1 MNGRPYFQVL
11 KNIAYLT
18 QVGLSLA
25 TPLVLCIWGAVW
37 LRDRFSLGDWV
48 VLAGIILG
56 LGGAA
61 SSFVSF
67 ARYVSREAGKPDKD
81 DGPEGRDR

>member
-1 MNGRPYFQVL
+1 MDGKPYFQIL
-11 KNIAYLT
+11 KNITFLT

-25 TPLVLCIWGAVW
+25 APLVLCIWGTVW

-48 VLAGIILG
+48 VLAGIVLG

-61 SSFVSF
+61 SSFISF
-67 ARYVSREAGKPDKD
+67 ARYVSREARKPDRGN
-81 DGPEGRDR
+81 GPEGRDR